1 MAARSLGLLGD
12 TRAIQPLS
20 DILEDDD
27 GDTVRAS
34 AAWALRQIGTE
45 RALEVAGEYT
55 DDRAYLVQAEAE
67 KAAGV

>member
-12 TRAIQPLS
+12 TRAIQPFRYSRRRRRGHSVAPPRRGRS
-20 DILEDDD
+20 DRSVPSE
-27 GDTVRAS
+27 
-34 AAWALRQIGTE
+34 
-45 RALEVAGEYT
+45 LEVAGEYT